1 MTGMMRTQKT
11 VQEFKEAS
19 YADAGRFDPQ
29 RYQDRTCRNHFWIG
43 GAQGQEELRKLRV
56 GVAGLGGMGANIA
69 NHLVRLG
76 IGHLRIADPDTI
88 EATNLNRQVIARRE
102 SLGSGKVE
110 TAIRDLRGIAE
121 DFDLIAYD
129 QGITES
135 MVEEFVDGCDAI
147 VDEVD
152 VYQLETHVTLHR
164 AARARGLPLYSTYA
178 VGFGIHFYKFHGEDF
193 TFEDFLGGNPNQ
205 WAKPSPEFLLERIGK
220 PYPTYIDA
228 ERGNAFA
235 DEIRSGSTP
244 IFGPATL
251 LGQALVTMR
260 MVLDLLSARGI
271 PFHALGGQ
279 VPTPVMPEFVV
290 LDPADLTLKTVRAPD

>member
-1 MTGMMRTQKT
+1 MMSTKKRAP
-11 VQEFKEAS
+11 EFKEAS
-19 YADAGRFDPQ
+19 YVEHAKFDPKG
-29 RYQDRTCRNHFWIG
+29 YQDRTCRNHFWIG
-43 GAQGQEELRKLRV
+43 GAQGQEELRKLRI
-56 GVAGLGGMGANIA
+56 GVAGMGGMGANIA

-76 IGHLRIADPDTI
+76 VGHLRIADPDTI

-102 SLGSGKVE
+102 SLGAGKVE

-147 VDEVD
+147 VDEID
-152 VYQLETHVTLHR
+152 VYQLETHVALHR

-178 VGFGIHFYKFHGEDF
+178 VGFGIHFYKFHGEHF
-193 TFEDFLGGNPNQ
+193 IFEDFLGNDPSQ
-205 WAKPSPEFLLERIGK
+205 WKRPSAEFLLEQIGK

-228 ERGNAFA
+228 RREKGFA
-235 DEIRSGSTP
+235 DEIRSGGTP

-251 LGQALVTMR
+251 LGQAMVTMR
-260 MVLDLLSARGI
+260 MVLDLLSASGI
-271 PFHALGGQ
+271 PPDALGGQ
-279 VPTPVMPEFVV
+279 VPTPVMPEFLV
-290 LDPADLTLKTVRAPD
+290 LDPADLTLKTVRAPG